1 MRVLL
6 VGPLGPPLASCARI
20 LGEAG
25 LTAERAD
32 DHRAALD
39 LLAGG
44 GFAAVVLGEQIEGL
58 AWDVVAA
65 ALRAVPAARVIAA
78 APTPV
83 DPAMRLRAYA
93 AGVYDL
99 VERSGQGHSR
109 HAVALA
115 DAVMKALEPAEPP
128 AALIVDGCPEVIR
141 ILAELIAEE
150 GCRVD
155 VATSTAQ
162 AVRMME
168 ARDYGLIVTETRRAG
183 GDGFVVVREAAR
195 LRPAAPVV
203 VLTAS
208 PDDQTFLRS
217 VELGARACLWKLD
230 EPGLIARAIRS
241 AMRPVW
247 SDRPRNRE

>member
-6 VGPLGPPLASCARI
+6 VGPPGPPLSSCARI
-20 LGEAG
+20 IGDAG

-32 DHRAALD
+32 DARTALD

-44 GFAAVVLGEQIEGL
+44 GFSAVVLGDQGDGL

-65 ALRAVPAARVIAA
+65 ALRAVPAARVIAGA
-78 APTPV
+78 HAPV

-99 VERSGQGHSR
+99 VESPGRGPAR
-109 HAVALA
+109 HAAALA
-115 DAVMKALEPAEPP
+115 AAVLKALEPGEPP
-128 AALIVDGCPEVIR
+128 AALIVDGCPEMIR
-141 ILAELIAEE
+141 SLAELIAEE

-162 AVRMME
+162 AVKMME

-203 VLTAS
+203 V
-208 PDDQTFLRS
+208 
-217 VELGARACLWKLD
+217 
-230 EPGLIARAIRS
+230 
-241 AMRPVW
+241 
-247 SDRPRNRE
+247 